1 MQSHRTPVDAD
12 HPIAN
17 LASLAPPPES
27 ARIRG
32 VYNEKPGSLVMI
44 LVAIHSSRCV
54 VIPVSRTSRG
64 QQHNAT
70 FVS

>member
-17 LASLAPPPES
+17 LAPLAPPES

-54 VIPVSRTSRG
+54 VIPMSRTSRG
-64 QQHNAT
+64 Q
-70 FVS
+70 